1 MAATCPPGVDCT
13 EDIGTSVVATVAPIV
28 ALTIL
33 SVIARF
39 YSRHLTGHRW
49 TLSDWT
55 IVPGLIVSLALS
67 AICLYGESRK
77 FFVNQRK
84 RSWASKADS
93 TQVPRLGLGKHVQ
106 VVPTSDLQS
115 LLLSLWLGQIFYA
128 VALTIIKISILLLYI
143 SLFPTEGIRLA
154 ARIIGALC
162 LAWGIETALVGIFSC
177 NPVRAFWI
185 TTIEN
190 KICINTSMWFI
201 VNSSMGALLDVVIL
215 VLPIRKVWGLRMSL
229 RQKVVVSGMF
239 LLGGL

>member
-1 MAATCPPGVDCT
+1 
-13 EDIGTSVVATVAPIV
+13 
-28 ALTIL
+28 
-33 SVIARF
+33 
-39 YSRHLTGHRW
+39 
-49 TLSDWT
+49 
-55 IVPGLIVSLALS
+55 
-67 AICLYGESRK
+67 
-77 FFVNQRK
+77 
-84 RSWASKADS
+84 
-93 TQVPRLGLGKHVQ
+93 LGLGKHVQ